1 MDYEFKQNDGIDVIT
16 VKGNVLT
23 GQHNQ
28 AILSTITEK
37 IKGGSRKMVIEMGAS
52 GFINSNGLNLLLNI
66 LTKYRK
72 AGGEVVLAKVSP
84 ELMKL
89 LDLTKLS
96 AVFIMRDDVE
106 SASTYLS
113 SL

>member
-1 MDYEFKQNDGIDVIT
+1 MDYEFKQHNGIDVIT
-16 VKGNVLT
+16 VRGNVLT

-28 AILSTITEK
+28 AILAAITDK
-37 IKGGSRKMVIEMGAS
+37 IKGGSRKMVIEMGS
-52 GFINSNGLNLLLNI
+52 TGFINSNGLNLLLNI

-84 ELMKL
+84 ELKKL
-89 LDLTKLS
+89 LELTKLN
-96 AVFIMRDDVE
+96 AVFVSRDDVE
-106 SASTYLS
+106 SAATFLS

>member
-1 MDYEFKQNDGIDVIT
+1 MDYEFKQHDGVDVIT

-28 AILSTITEK
+28 AILSAITDK
-37 IKGGSRKMVIEMGAS
+37 IKGGSRKIVIEMGSS

-89 LDLTKLS
+89 LELTKLS
-96 AVFIMRDDVE
+96 AVFVIRDDVE
-106 SASTYLS
+106 SAATYLS